1 DPQNTSNCYSFY
13 SKREKKGLHV
23 KESLIDNQRISE
35 VRCELSFLEG
45 VCNLPERERDFQY
58 PVTPCNSVQGILS
71 TQNDLREKELLS
83 QYLTGLLWL
92 LFGIVCLC
100 LCLQVQVF
108 EKTSITDRWQQNLYD
123 HDQRNNTTTKRS
135 LSFAELSQ
143 LLAQPKLE
151 EFKSVE

>member
-1 DPQNTSNCYSFY
+1 MAFPLNVLSGNAIR
-13 SKREKKGLHV
+13 K
-23 KESLIDNQRISE
+23 
-35 VRCELSFLEG
+35 VRQFR
-45 VCNLPERERDFQY
+45 NH
-58 PVTPCNSVQGILS
+58 
-71 TQNDLREKELLS
+71 KELLS